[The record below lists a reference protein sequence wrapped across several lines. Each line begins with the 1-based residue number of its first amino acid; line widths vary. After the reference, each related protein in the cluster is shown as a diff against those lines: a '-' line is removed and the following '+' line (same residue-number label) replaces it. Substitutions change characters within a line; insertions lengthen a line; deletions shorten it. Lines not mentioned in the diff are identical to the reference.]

1 MTETEPIRK
10 ISEKDGVTV
19 NNKDSRPRLKYSCD
33 QWGNFLVRM
42 HPQDKKHL
50 RRLYLFLAERGYD
63 VLEKQSEFALMGRV
77 SISKNWERDLKKQFK
92 LSHVMG
98 GS

>member
-1 MTETEPIRK
+1 MTESTTRK

-19 NNKDSRPRLKYSCD
+19 KKDSRPRLKYSCD

-42 HPQDKKHL
+42 HPQDKKYL
-50 RRLYLFLAERGYD
+50 QRLYLFLAERGYD
-63 VLEKQSEFALMGRV
+63 VLEKRKEFGTMGRLF
-77 SISKNWERDLKKQFK
+77 ISKNWERDLRKQFK